1 MHWTVLAALVI
12 LRALENIHLLKMP
25 SFACSRSPPSGFL
38 RGSKQCTP
46 KTEQET
52 WRCQFLPAPAS
63 LMQEAT
69 LRGDNIS
76 SPCNGHAHCSV
87 STHFQASSRT
97 RLKTQHTIY
106 ILTSPRGPA
115 SLCKLA
121 KQNTRSGNLT
131 ILQVQCQN
139 ILSFPRGDTSLCK
152 LVLVYLCHCSPLGN
166 ISLCRA
172 NWEMFPMGP
181 AHCSLLLPAAALTCL
196 PSCLTLQY

>member
-1 MHWTVLAALVI
+1 MQ
-12 LRALENIHLLKMP
+12 R
-25 SFACSRSPPSGFL
+25 ACSL
-38 RGSKQCTP
+38 
-46 KTEQET
+46 
-52 WRCQFLPAPAS
+52 L
-63 LMQEAT
+63 
-69 LRGDNIS
+69 
-76 SPCNGHAHCSV
+76 SV
-87 STHFQASSRT
+87 NALLGVFQNLK
-97 RLKTQHTIY
+97 LKTQHTIY

-166 ISLCRA
+166 ISLCPA

-181 AHCSLLLPAAALTCL
+181 AACSLLLHALACL
-196 PSCLTLQY
+196 PSCLTLQYSAQHP

>member
-1 MHWTVLAALVI
+1 MPVFTSQFDAVGYFALRQHF
-12 LRALENIHLLKMP
+12 LTMQRA
-25 SFACSRSPPSGFL
+25 R
-38 RGSKQCTP
+38 
-46 KTEQET
+46 
-52 WRCQFLPAPAS
+52 
-63 LMQEAT
+63 
-69 LRGDNIS
+69 
-76 SPCNGHAHCSV
+76 SV

-121 KQNTRSGNLT
+121 KQNTGSGNLT

-152 LVLVYLCHCSPLGN
+152 LVLVCLCHCSPLGN

-181 AHCSLLLPAAALTCL
+181 AHCSLLTAHCCCLLWLVFPAA
-196 PSCLTLQY
+196 